1 MPEGIIKRQFY
12 VTEKIGPKQSLT
24 PEGFLLCEE
33 VPVGRTGL
41 MIYGP
46 GEVPIEP
53 NKDGIIKIQRSAE
66 ETFNPKTLAS
76 INGKPMV
83 DDHPPD
89 DVTPETWNTLAVG
102 VALSP
107 RRGVGST
114 DDLLLCDLLVT
125 NAAAIKAVQDGKR
138 EISLGYDATYV
149 PTGLG
154 EGYQKD
160 IIVNHIALV
169 ESGRCGLRCA
179 IGDQQT
185 NIEGK
190 EQQMT
195 NRVKVQPAVRRKLIQ
210 AAFATQDKKA
220 LDEAMDMPVTDE
232 NEEEVPKDTKDE
244 SGDTHIHVHTGGD
257 PTTTAA
263 GSGGETHDDSIGS
276 DEFQAH
282 VSKND
287 ADHKEFRDAIADLN
301 SRMAAMSGSTP
312 ANPAPAADAAEEE
325 EMQEAVKDEF
335 PDDKKEEAGKAR
347 DSVYLGDSFTS
358 TMALAE
364 ILVPGISLPTFD
376 RAAKPV
382 VTTKAI
388 CALRKKALDLAYHQ
402 PATRDIV
409 EELLSGKP
417 ISCLNDMTCMPVKNI
432 FNAAAAI
439 RRRSNNDSGKQ
450 TSVVNTNSAQ
460 GNHIQSVADLNA
472 KNKAYW
478 KARS

>member
-1 MPEGIIKRQFY
+1 MPEGIIKRHFY

-53 NKDGIIKIQRSAE
+53 NQDGIIKIQRSPE
-66 ETFNPKTLAS
+66 ETFHVNTLAS
-76 INGKPMV
+76 IKGKPVV
-83 DDHPPD
+83 DDHPPE
-89 DVTPETWNTLAVG
+89 DVTPLTWNQLAVG
-102 VALSP
+102 VAMDP
-107 RRGVGST
+107 RRGTGYQ
-114 DDLLLCDLLVT
+114 DDLLICDLLIT

-138 EISLGYDATYV
+138 EISLGYDANYV

-185 NIEGK
+185 ITEGK
-190 EQQMT
+190 EQHMT
-195 NRVKVQPAVRRKLIQ
+195 QRVKVQPAVRRKLIQ

-232 NEEEVPKDTKDE
+232 DEEVKKDTKDE
-244 SGDTHIHVHTGGD
+244 SGDTHVHVHMGGVESK
-257 PTTTAA
+257 PGAA
-263 GSGGETHDDSIGS
+263 GSEGETHDDIGS
-276 DEFQAH
+276 EEFKAH
-282 VSKND
+282 VAKND
-287 ADHKEFRDAIADLN
+287 AEHQEFRDQLAQLKSQI
-301 SRMAAMSGSTP
+301 AAMSGSSP
-312 ANPAPAADAAEEE
+312 ATPAADAETAKEEE
-325 EMQEAVKDEF
+325 EMKETVKDEF
-335 PDDKKEEAGKAR
+335 PEDKKEEAGKAR
-347 DSVYLGDSFTS
+347 DSIYLGGAFT
-358 TMALAE
+358 TTTALAE
-364 ILVPGISLPTFD
+364 ILVPGIALPTFD

-382 VTTKAI
+382 ATTKAI
-388 CALRKKALDLAYHQ
+388 CALRKKTVDLAYHQ

-409 EELLSGKP
+409 EELLNGKP
-417 ISCLNDMTCMPVKNI
+417 ISCLNDMTCMAVKNI

-439 RRRSNNDSGKQ
+439 KRRSNNDSGKQ
-450 TSVVNTNSAQ
+450 TSVNDNSSAQ
-460 GNHIQSVADLNA
+460 GNHIKSVADLNK
-472 KNKAYW
+472 KNREYW
-478 KARS
+478 AAR